1 MNMRDREKAQWVHKN
16 SGGLMSGRER
26 ERTWIQERS
35 LFWSYTYSYYQ
46 HYTRHL
52 SKGRKY
58 NKLKRDVIAVS
69 LLNNRIGQTV
79 KKVIVSHT
87 KYKECSN
94 ELRITHKGRDVNI
107 VVRMECE
114 IKIIVKHNPFIESII
129 PISMWH
135 N

>member
-1 MNMRDREKAQWVHKN
+1 MSSQKFREANERERGKD
-16 SGGLMSGRER
+16 RER
-26 ERTWIQERS
+26 EIKNALYSEATR
-35 LFWSYTYSYYQ
+35 YTHNYQ
-46 HYTRHL
+46 HYSRQYAQRE
-52 SKGRKY
+52 KRQQVE
-58 NKLKRDVIAVS
+58 RDVIAVS
-69 LLNNRIGQTV
+69 LLNNRTGQTV

-87 KYKECSN
+87 EYKECSN
-94 ELRITHKGRDVNI
+94 EFRITHKGRDVNN